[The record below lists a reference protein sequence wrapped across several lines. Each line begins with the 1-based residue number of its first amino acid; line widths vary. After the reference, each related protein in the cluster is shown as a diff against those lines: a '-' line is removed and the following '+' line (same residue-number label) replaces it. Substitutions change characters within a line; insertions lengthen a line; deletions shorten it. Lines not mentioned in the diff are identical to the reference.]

1 MTEPNYK
8 TMGEQQATTPGN
20 RQRTEQD
27 QEHSR
32 DIDDEYPDGGK
43 RAWLTLFGCF
53 CCFFAALS
61 MMNSVGVYQSWI
73 SQHQLKNETAS
84 DIGWIFGF
92 YNFFSFFA
100 GLPMGPIF
108 DAKGPRVLSLCGAA
122 LLLATYIILGFCEQ
136 YWHFFLCFGLL
147 GSLATCM
154 LFTSAIGTVQHWF
167 LRRRGLATGM
177 AISGGSVGGIVSPL
191 ILGAL
196 FPKIGFGWAMRAMAL
211 IMVPFVVVGV
221 CLLRSRLPPS
231 KGSKSSVLPD
241 FRILMAPRMAI
252 LATGALFIELG
263 LFIPMTYI
271 TSYATSHGM
280 STETAYRMVMLLN
293 VGSLIGRWLP
303 GWFGDK
309 LGRFNAQ
316 IAALTLC
323 LVSVLAVWLP
333 FGHNTAGLTAF
344 VVLFGL
350 GSGSGISLVPVCI
363 GQLCKTE
370 DYGKTFTAVYSV
382 GSFGS
387 LIGIPLGGQILQAS
401 HHKYLGL
408 ILFVGVAYTI
418 GLASFIAVRV
428 ISVGF
433 AKTSKF

>member
-1 MTEPNYK
+1 MTASNYK
-8 TMGEQQATTPGN
+8 TMNGGRISGTENTAN
-20 RQRTEQD
+20 RENT
-27 QEHSR
+27 QEPSENFVK
-32 DIDDEYPDGGK
+32 EYPDGGTK
-43 RAWLTLFGCF
+43 AWLTLFGCF

-61 MMNSVGVYQSWI
+61 MMNSVGVYQNWI
-73 SQHQLKNETAS
+73 SQNQLRNESAS
-84 DIGWIFGF
+84 GIGWIFGF

-100 GLPMGPIF
+100 GLPLGPVF
-108 DAKGPRVLSLCGAA
+108 DAKGPRLLSTCGAV
-122 LLLATYIILGFCEQ
+122 LLLLTYVVLGFCEK
-136 YWHFFLCFGLL
+136 YWQFFLCFGLL

-196 FPKIGFGWAMRAMAL
+196 FPKIGFAWAMRAMAL
-211 IMVPFVVVGV
+211 IMVPFVLVGV
-221 CLLRSRLPPS
+221 SLMRSRLPPRTDS
-231 KGSKSSVLPD
+231 KATILPD
-241 FRILMAPRMAI
+241 FRILLAPRMAI
-252 LATGALFIELG
+252 IAMGALFIELG

-271 TSYATSHGM
+271 TSYAKAHGM
-280 STETAYRMVMLLN
+280 TTETAYRMVMMLN

-316 IAALTLC
+316 IAALSLC
-323 LVSVLAVWLP
+323 LISVLCIWLP
-333 FGHNTAGLTAF
+333 VGHTTAGLGAF

-370 DYGKTFTAVYSV
+370 NYGKTFTAIYSV
-382 GSFGS
+382 GSFGYVNFTLVRPSIIFS
-387 LIGIPLGGQILQAS
+387 LTDPC
-401 HHKYLGL
+401 
-408 ILFVGVAYTI
+408 
-418 GLASFIAVRV
+418 
-428 ISVGF
+428 
-433 AKTSKF
+433 